1 MCHKCHCGG
10 AGLAA
15 FVFGVLAGAAAGAA
29 AGLLFA
35 PAKGETTR
43 RKLKKLASDAYE
55 DQKEF
60 ILEHAGDLKEKVK
73 ERADE
78 MREKISEKASDVRER
93 LADGKEKVAK
103 EFAAKFKKEEDK

>member
-78 MREKISEKASDVRER
+78 MSEKISFDRKDI
-93 LADGKEKVAK
+93 
-103 EFAAKFKKEEDK
+103 